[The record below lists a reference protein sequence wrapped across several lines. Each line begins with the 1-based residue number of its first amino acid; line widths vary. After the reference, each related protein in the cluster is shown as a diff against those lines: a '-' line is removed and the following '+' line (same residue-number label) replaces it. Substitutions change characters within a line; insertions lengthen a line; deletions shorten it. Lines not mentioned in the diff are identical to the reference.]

1 MAETTL
7 DVVLV
12 VLLAASIVW
21 SARLHRRLT
30 RLRADRAELETF
42 IEALANATTRAET
55 ATAGLKAA
63 GRELHRD
70 LARQEA
76 TTRQLIDRLR
86 REGEGA
92 HRTLRRLDEL
102 AARPTTAAPGAA
114 PGVAPRSAP
123 TAPLAP
129 ESVAPGPGEPPA
141 EGRIPPDVMRALQSL
156 R

>member
-1 MAETTL
+1 MAETVL

-42 IEALANATTRAET
+42 IDALANATTRAET

-76 TTRQLIDRLR
+76 ASRQLIDRLR
-86 REGEGA
+86 RESEA
-92 HRTLRRLDEL
+92 ASRTLRRLDQAG
-102 AARPTTAAPGAA
+102 AAPAAAPGPTPRPA
-114 PGVAPRSAP
+114 PQVD
-123 TAPLAP
+123 TAPAP
-129 ESVAPGPGEPPA
+129 APPGAADRPA
-141 EGRIPPDVMRALQSL
+141 DARIPPDVMRALQSL

>member
-42 IEALANATTRAET
+42 IEALANATARAET

-76 TTRQLIDRLR
+76 ATRQLIDRLR

-92 HRTLRRLDEL
+92 GRTLRRLDEV
-102 AARPTTAAPGAA
+102 AARTSAAPGTT
-114 PGVAPRSAP
+114 PRPAP
-123 TAPLAP
+123 TAPPAS
-129 ESVAPGPGEPPA
+129 ERVAPGPSEPPA
-141 EGRIPPDVMRALQSL
+141 DGRIPPDVMRALQSL

>member
-42 IEALANATTRAET
+42 IDALVNATVRAET

-76 TTRQLIDRLR
+76 TVRQLIDRLR
-86 REGEGA
+86 REGEVAG
-92 HRTLRRLDEL
+92 RTLRRLDQ
-102 AARPTTAAPGAA
+102 AAAGSPAAAPAAHARPAPSAAAGPATTPPDA
-114 PGVAPRSAP
+114 S
-123 TAPLAP
+123 
-129 ESVAPGPGEPPA
+129 EPPA